1 MAERPFL
8 SPQEG
13 LEFIRDHLQQ
23 RERVQDLVGEADRP
37 ANNPAP
43 GGERPAAEAAPQVQA
58 PYQLRQT
65 PGMGLRGVR
74 GLAVQPAPA
83 AAAGAGAGAAPA
95 MPGGGQMAPMGAG
108 FQQRAGQMMGMMGG
122 GG

>member
-58 PYQLRQT
+58 PELFFQP
-65 PGMGLRGVR
+65 PGTVPSRFRDLSFLSM
-74 GLAVQPAPA
+74 PAEA
-83 AAAGAGAGAAPA
+83 AAAGPGAAPA
-95 MPGGGQMAPMGAG
+95 MPGGGQM
-108 FQQRAGQMMGMMGG
+108 
-122 GG
+122 